1 MGPAIAPDGPWQNR
15 PMRWRMFFLLLGVPS
30 LLLVGLLLLI
40 RGGQS
45 EIRDRVRGDSG
56 ADTATAP
63 DVTAAKRGV
72 RLVRV
77 GRFDSP
83 VYVTAPPGDR
93 RRLFVVEQTGRIR
106 VLVGGKRRSRPFL
119 NLSGR
124 ITSGGERGLLSMA
137 FAPDY
142 AKSGRFYVDFT
153 DRRGDTR
160 IEEFR
165 RSKGDANRADPASRR
180 SILFIRQPYPNH
192 NGGLVLF
199 GPDGYL
205 YVGMGD
211 GGSAGDPENRAQN
224 LDSVLGKLLRIDPS
238 QGAARSPS
246 SNPFVGRAGRDEIYA
261 YGLRNPWRFSFDRKT
276 RDLYIGDVGQD
287 KREEIDYAAGGGAA
301 GRDYGWSCWE
311 GKRRYDGSRRCPNP
325 TAPVLDYGRGGGE
338 CSVTGGVVVRDPRLP
353 ALAGRYVY
361 GDFCT
366 GVLRS
371 FRIVNGK
378 ATGDRRVGLRVQ
390 SLSSFGEDARGRV
403 YAVSLSGPVY
413 RLRAR

>member
-1 MGPAIAPDGPWQNR
+1 MGPAFAPDAPWQNR

-30 LLLVGLLLLI
+30 LLLVGLVLLI

-45 EIRDRVRGDSG
+45 EIRDSVHGGSSG
-56 ADTATAP
+56 DTATAP
-63 DVTAAKRGV
+63 DVTADKRGV

-83 VYVTAPPGDR
+83 VYVTAPPGDA

-106 VLVGGKRRSRPFL
+106 VLVGGKRRSKPFL
-119 NLSGR
+119 NLSR
-124 ITSGGERGLLSMA
+124 SITSGGERGLLSMA

-142 AKSGRFYVDFT
+142 AKTGRFYVDFT
-153 DRRGDTR
+153 DRHGDTR
-160 IEEFR
+160 IQEFT
-165 RSKGDANRADPASRR
+165 RSKGDPNRADPASSRP
-180 SILFIRQPYPNH
+180 ILFIRQPYPNH

-211 GGSAGDPENRAQN
+211 GGSAGDPQNRAQN
-224 LDSVLGKLLRIDPS
+224 LDSLLGKLLRIDPRL
-238 QGAARSPS
+238 GAMLSPP

-276 RDLYIGDVGQD
+276 SALYIGDVGQD
-287 KREEIDYAAGGGAA
+287 TREEIDYAPRGGAA

-311 GKRRYDGSRRCPNP
+311 GKRRYDGSRRCPSAIP
-325 TAPVLDYGRGGGE
+325 PVLDYGRGGGE
-338 CSVTGGVVVRDPRLP
+338 CSVTGGVVVRDRRLP
-353 ALAGRYVY
+353 ALVGRYVY

-366 GVLRS
+366 GVLHS

-378 ATGDRRVGLRVQ
+378 ATGDRRVGLRVP

-403 YAVSLSGPVY
+403 YAVSLNGPVY